1 MLLAGAVMCA
11 AKRTRRRV
19 AMSTHYRRSID
30 YEGLW
35 RLAVDAREVGAT
47 KIQNK
52 AFATLVKAAVTDEVH
67 LTLTQQTHDPD
78 GRRTPEDSINDLICV
93 TINRSGRRLRAPL
106 AIFNEQTQVWLV
118 KAIGSDYTE
127 KLEFRGRG
135 RKQDRRPSD
144 AELRALEMRL
154 TQFAEFVPTNMLKD
168 RIEGRNTM
176 REPVLA

>member
-1 MLLAGAVMCA
+1 
-11 AKRTRRRV
+11 
-19 AMSTHYRRSID
+19 MSQHHRRSLD
-30 YEGLW
+30 YDGLW

-52 AFATLVKAAVTDEVH
+52 AFATLVKAAIDDDVQ
-67 LTLTQQTHDPD
+67 LTITQQTHDPD

-135 RKQDRRPSD
+135 RKQDRRPSE
-144 AELRALEMRL
+144 AELRALETRL
-154 TQFAEFVPTNMLKD
+154 RLFAEFVPTMTP
-168 RIEGRNTM
+168 R
-176 REPVLA
+176 